1 MEKVFE
7 FIGAFLL
14 LILGVLLLIVGVYNV
29 VINIQQG
36 SFFALTWLIA
46 PVFGG
51 WFIDKGVEE
60 WKQKRVEQCKK

>member
-1 MEKVFE
+1 MDK
-7 FIGAFLL
+7 AFKILGVILL

-51 WFIDKGVEE
+51 WFIDLG
-60 WKQKRVEQCKK
+60 CKEKKKKE

>member
-36 SFFALTWLIA
+36 SFFALSWLIA
-46 PVFGG
+46 PVLGG
-51 WFIDKGVEE
+51 WFIDCGCKEL
-60 WKQKRVEQCKK
+60 KR